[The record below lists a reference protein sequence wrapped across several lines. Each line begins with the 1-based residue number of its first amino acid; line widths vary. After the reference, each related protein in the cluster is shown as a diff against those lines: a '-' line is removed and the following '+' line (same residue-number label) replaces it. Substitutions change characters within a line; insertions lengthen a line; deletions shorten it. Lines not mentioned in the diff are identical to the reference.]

1 MQYYPSFNFN
11 YPLNKRTPKWFPKQ
25 SKEILKEVNSIL
37 KYRTK
42 EEIEYAF
49 LTINWIRERTNIE
62 LSTNINHFKGD
73 EGLEFNPDF
82 GNYRRKTN
90 CSPSKHLKRE
100 LKTIDI
106 TGQKH
111 FPNAT
116 FSEYLAVLALAL
128 ISELFNELNFSD
140 SKTTK
145 DKKDREIEDLKTAG
159 SILIDAKEAIGLSEK
174 FSKFPPQ
181 KEIVEK
187 EANKLISL
195 RHQENAIKGNLAKR
209 KIGDSFLRFRQSK
222 EFPSDIS
229 AINQFMETLPDQQ
242 KNTLPKDYKRFFR
255 NKIRAHR
262 KDKPSP

>member
-73 EGLEFNPDF
+73 EELEFNPDF

-195 RHQENAIKGNLAKR
+195 RHQENAIKGHQPKSE
-209 KIGDSFLRFRQSK
+209 IGDSFLRFWQTK
-222 EFPSDIS
+222 EFPTDIS
-229 AINQFMETLPDQQ
+229 AINRFVEALSKKQKEILPNDHE
-242 KNTLPKDYKRFFR
+242 RFFR
-255 NKIRAHR
+255 NKLR
-262 KDKPSP
+262 KFRKNNPSP